1 MMDVSCQE
9 DQETTRE
16 FLVESIENLS
26 RLDQD
31 LVELEKHPDDANLLG
46 SIFRTFHTIKGACG
60 FLAFS
65 TLETISHQAENLLSQ
80 LRDGKRDLDSAL
92 VSLILETVDA
102 TREVL
107 ASIEASGTEGDIRF
121 EELTE
126 RLRDAAQ
133 LKAVVG
139 RQTAPIPTL
148 QTDSLESDAAA
159 PENKEVLKA
168 LELTRPRTQPAAVER
183 RKQLRTEE
191 EEFARPSVAA
201 DANIRVGVLLLDK
214 LTDLVGELVLKVT
227 QW

>member
-1 MMDVSCQE
+1 
-9 DQETTRE
+9 
-16 FLVESIENLS
+16 
-26 RLDQD
+26 
-31 LVELEKHPDDANLLG
+31 
-46 SIFRTFHTIKGACG
+46 
-60 FLAFS
+60 
-65 TLETISHQAENLLSQ
+65 
-80 LRDGKRDLDSAL
+80 
-92 VSLILETVDA
+92 LETVDA

-139 RQTAPIPTL
+139 RQPAPIPTL

-168 LELTRPRTQPAAVER
+168 LELTRPITQPAAVER